1 MKLLF
6 LTIITIV
13 FSSNLDAKTEELDR
27 DKYFY
32 VCSYEKIEDDR
43 CPGIK
48 KGDVLNEIDA
58 KHALMYCDTDYPI
71 FDANINAEHK
81 GRVEVTCL
89 YNGAP
94 IKKAKR
100 LGKFFR

>member
-6 LTIITIV
+6 LTIITIA

-32 VCSYEKIEDDR
+32 VCANEKIEDDR

-48 KGDVLNEIDA
+48 KGDVLRQIDGEY
-58 KHALMYCDTDYPI
+58 ALLYCDKDHLI
-71 FDANINAEHK
+71 FDDGGVNNQY
-81 GRVEVTCL
+81 GVVTVTCL

-100 LGKFFR
+100 LGKFF